1 MRKEDFFNAGSSE
14 EKDTILGRVSRITF
28 KSDETGFAV
37 VRLVPDDGL
46 FDRITVVGIL
56 PFISEGEHL
65 RLHGDWIKDKKYGLQ
80 FRAESYETILPV
92 TKKGIESY
100 LASGNIKGIR
110 RSTAQKI
117 VEKFGAEALKI
128 FDEQPERLLEIEGI
142 GKKKLLQILQSWKEQ
157 NQARDIMIFLSQY
170 GISPVLAGKIAKTY
184 GAQTLDIIRK
194 NPYKLADDV
203 FGVGFLTADK
213 IAQNMGIS
221 AEEPARIE
229 SGLKYCL
236 QKGLDEGHTYLP
248 REELIEKSHDILK
261 ISRDRIVAVLNE
273 LIEVNHLTPDDEK
286 IYLPA
291 FYHAEK
297 GLAEKLAM
305 IASVNLVRLGEEET
319 RKRVDQLSYVQK
331 ISYTEE
337 QKRAIALAMKEKVL
351 VLTGGPGTG
360 KTTTVR
366 GIIHLFQAYKM
377 SILLAAPTGRAAKRL
392 SETSHLP
399 ASTIHRLLKYDPQT
413 RTFSHNENMPLKVDV
428 LIVDEFSMVDTMLAY
443 HLVKALPLKA
453 KLILV
458 GDVDQLPSVGAGNVL
473 QDIIASGIVKVV
485 HLTEVFRQAL
495 NSKIVV
501 NAHRINKGL
510 MPDLERKQGADVLT
524 SNRKIK
530 PIEDYGDFL
539 FIQQADP
546 DASANMILEL
556 VTKKLPER
564 YRYNPLQDIEVLTPM
579 YKGPIGVDRLNS
591 LLQQALNPG
600 QKKLFRGKV
609 GFGEGDKVMQ
619 IRNNY
624 EKGIFN
630 GDIGVIQKIDPENR
644 QFWVMFDL
652 PVKYDYS
659 DIEELV
665 LAYAITIH
673 KSQGS
678 EYPAV
683 ICPITT
689 HHYIMLQRNLIYTAI
704 TRAKELV
711 VLIGT
716 KRALAIAVGNNRVQ
730 ERYTGLK
737 EFLRE
742 SFGKGASQ

>member
-14 EKDTILGRVSRITF
+14 EKDTIVGRVSRITF

-46 FDRITVVGIL
+46 FDRITVVGVL

-65 RLHGDWIKDKKYGLQ
+65 RLYGQWINDKKYGLQ

-92 TKKGIESY
+92 TKKGIETY

-110 RSTAQKI
+110 RSTAKKI
-117 VEKFGAEALKI
+117 VEKFGDDALKI
-128 FDEQPERLLEIEGI
+128 FDEDPKRLLEIEGI
-142 GKKKLLQILQSWKEQ
+142 GEKKLFQILQSWKEQ

-170 GISPVLAGKIAKTY
+170 GISPLLAGKIAKAY
-184 GAQTLDIIRK
+184 GIQTLDIIRK

-213 IAQNMGIS
+213 IARNMGIS

-229 SGLKYCL
+229 SGLKYTL
-236 QKGLDEGHTYLP
+236 QKGLDEGHIYLP
-248 REELIEKSHDILK
+248 RKELLEKSREILTVPVEK
-261 ISRDRIVAVLNE
+261 ISAVLNE
-273 LIEVNHLTPDDEK
+273 LIEVNHLTEENEE

-291 FYHAEK
+291 FYRAEK
-297 GLAEKLAM
+297 GLAERLAM
-305 IASVNLVRLGEEET
+305 IASVNLVKIGEEET
-319 RKRVDQLSYVQK
+319 QKRVEQLSYVQK

-337 QKRAIALAMKEKVL
+337 QKRAIALSMKEKVL

-366 GIIHLFQAYKM
+366 GIIQLFQAYKM
-377 SILLAAPTGRAAKRL
+377 SVLLAAPTGRAAQRL
-392 SETSHLP
+392 RESTHLP
-399 ASTIHRLLKYDPQT
+399 ASTIHRLLKYDPQS
-413 RTFSHNENMPLKVDV
+413 RTFTHNENMPLKTDA

-443 HLVKALPLKA
+443 HLVKAIPLKA
-453 KLILV
+453 KLIIV

-473 QDIIASGIVKVV
+473 RDIIASGTVKVV

-501 NAHRINKGL
+501 NAHRINRGL
-510 MPDLERKQGADVLT
+510 MPDLERKQGVEILT
-524 SNRKIK
+524 PNRKIR

-556 VTKKLPER
+556 ATKKLPER
-564 YRYNPLQDIEVLTPM
+564 YRYNPLHDIEILTPM
-579 YKGPIGVDRLNS
+579 YKGPIGVDRLNN

-624 EKGIFN
+624 DKGVFN
-630 GDIGVIQKIDPENR
+630 GDIGVIRKIDPENR
-644 QFWVMFDL
+644 QFWVMFDF

-716 KRALAIAVGNNRVQ
+716 KKALAIAIGNNRVK
-730 ERYTGLK
+730 ERYTSLRK
-737 EFLRE
+737 FLANFRE
-742 SFGKGASQ
+742 KSTA